1 MKIEMMKQICD
12 TMEEGKLYTVEDLI
26 KMNPTISEKAI
37 KCNRGIMVSL
47 NLIEAIVD
55 IELNQKFYRKALD
68 KPQVI

>member
-12 TMEEGKLYTVEDLI
+12 TMEEGKLYTIEELI

-47 NLIEAIVD
+47 NLIEAIID
-55 IELNQKFYRKALD
+55 LELNQKFYRK
-68 KPQVI
+68 KS